1 VAIAV
6 DRIAGQ
12 REIVVRPTTDPMLK
26 VDGVAGA
33 TDLGDGRVVLILNM
47 IALARAGRGGA
58 PETGGA
64 VQQARSA

>member
-1 VAIAV
+1 
-6 DRIAGQ
+6 
-12 REIVVRPTTDPMLK
+12 MLK

-47 IALARAGRGGA
+47 TALAHAGRGGA
-58 PETGGA
+58 GPATGGA